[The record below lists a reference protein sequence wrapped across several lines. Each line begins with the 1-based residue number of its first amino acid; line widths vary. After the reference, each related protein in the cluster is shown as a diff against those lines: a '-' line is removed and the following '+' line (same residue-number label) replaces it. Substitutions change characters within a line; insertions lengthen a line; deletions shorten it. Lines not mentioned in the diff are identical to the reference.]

1 MVAPRKGLLSTL
13 VAGTL
18 GILACAPRWPEGLV
32 EPSRELVVGGD
43 GLLRTY
49 DNGLVL
55 FVAPDPRTEL
65 LQVDV
70 RQRVGSRDDP
80 PGKAGLAHLVEHLMF
95 QISTAGPGSP
105 SVAAELRAALSF
117 NAATSLDET
126 DYTQTGTAE
135 DLEPFLRVTAARL
148 GADCRSIDDAR
159 LAREKE
165 VVRLE
170 HAWRRE
176 TILPEIIDEVL
187 AQAFPEGHPYRRT
200 MIPADDEFA
209 SITREDVC
217 AFMDRYYTAGQAS
230 VVITGDVDPVEVAA
244 LVERYLAR
252 LPNITVEPRET
263 VPAAALGGRTVEVA
277 APVKRPAAL
286 LLYEL
291 PPRFTAEHAA
301 ARVAFAMAPVFV
313 LVGEIVA
320 ARGSKRRIATSQ
332 PVVLGAKASTLVGV
346 VIETER
352 PDDLAAATQRALRSI
367 QAGFDLTAGG
377 TAFREVYDQARQ
389 RRRLELLDEVA
400 SIEHRGRAYADYLE
414 EGDEPGFLG
423 AALATVDG
431 LSGDAVQLTGRK
443 VFARARALVVDIVP
457 GGSAERPRLDRAP
470 FEAPMDVEEDFATGD
485 VDDDASAHAPLPFTP
500 RVPDRAN
507 IRRIVLG
514 NGLVMVLAR
523 STEVPVLDV
532 RIVVGAG
539 HQDALDE
546 RPEVP
551 ALVASMYGARDDGL
565 GQSVMAPFERTGAE
579 HGALV
584 RRATT
589 TYFARGLAIYLD
601 YIIAAMAELVV
612 EPEFE
617 RERFEAW
624 HDRRRSELAEPS
636 ARRDAA
642 LRNTV
647 RAALYG
653 EGHPYARP
661 ESARPEDLDDTGR
674 YDIEAFRREH
684 VRADNTT
691 VVVSGGFPLNFAADH
706 IEGHFRAGKRRGV
719 DAVWLAKGDDE
730 PRPPVPEPKPGDVR
744 LFTEV
749 DDRRAQTELTVM
761 FPLAEVVGPDHAALA
776 IAVEMLDVALLRLRE
791 QLGLTYGV
799 DATLDGEEPKIV
811 VHGFVDSARAV
822 EGLAA
827 VEAVLGS
834 LRAGDAFDRRFVAAR
849 RSLVHRMLDRQ
860 GDPRAHAD
868 LLAEAIGAG
877 LPLDYFDHLPQHLAA
892 TTPAQVRAQI
902 DRVLAPDRNV
912 TLVQGPK
919 RAIEAVRA
927 RAGRDGR
934 GAIRGARYIP
944 SSSMPSSSSTP
955 SSSSSPS
962 ITSSASFPQIEPSTL
977 TPAAAKPS
985 NTTAP
990 ARTVAS
996 IEQLPSTSPSN
1007 TSRPSYSTTT
1017 AAPAWSGSSSSSS
1030 MSTSTS
1036 RLATTVRVP
1045 SMTTSSSTQP
1055 SKSRSSVKALPSSTR
1070 PATSMLP
1077 PPSQATCSSPSVA
1090 TTTCAAKF

>member
-1 MVAPRKGLLSTL
+1 MLAPRKGLLPRL
-13 VAGTL
+13 VAGL
-18 GILACAPRWPEGLV
+18 LLILACAPRWPEGLV

-65 LQVDV
+65 LQVDM

-95 QISTAGPGSP
+95 QIPTAGPGAP
-105 SVAAELRAALSF
+105 SVATELKAALSF
-117 NAATSLDET
+117 NAFTSLDET

-187 AQAFPEGHPYRRT
+187 AQAFPAGHPYRRT
-200 MIPADDEFA
+200 MIPAQAEFA

-230 VVITGDVDPVEVAA
+230 VVITGDVDPAEVAA
-244 LVERYLAR
+244 LVERYLAH
-252 LPNITVEPRET
+252 LPNITVEPREA
-263 VPAAALGGRTVEVA
+263 VPSAALGGRTVEVT

-291 PPRFTAEHAA
+291 PPRFTVEHAA

-313 LVGEIVA
+313 LVGEVIA
-320 ARGSKRRIATSQ
+320 ARGTKRRIATSQ

-352 PDDLAAATQRALRSI
+352 PGDLDAATQRALRSI

-457 GGSAERPRLDRAP
+457 GGSARPRLDRAA
-470 FEAPMDVEEDFATGD
+470 FEAPMDVEEHFHVDD
-485 VDDDASAHAPLPFTP
+485 IDDDASAHVPLPFTP
-500 RVPDRAN
+500 RVPDRAS

-539 HQDALDE
+539 HQDAIDE

-551 ALVASMYGARDDGL
+551 ALAASMYGARDDGL

-579 HGALV
+579 HGTLV

-612 EPEFE
+612 EPAFE

-624 HDRRRSELAEPS
+624 HDRRRAELAEPS

-674 YDIEAFRREH
+674 YDLDAFRREH

-691 VVVSGGFPLNFAADH
+691 VVVSGGFPLYFAADH

-719 DAVWLAKGDDE
+719 DALWLAKGDDE
-730 PRPPVPEPKPGDVR
+730 PRPQVPEPKPGGVR

-761 FPLAEVVGPDHAALA
+761 FPLAEVVGHDHAALA

-799 DATLDGEEPKIV
+799 DASLDDEEPKV
-811 VHGFVDSARAV
+811 MVHGFVDSARAA
-822 EGLAA
+822 EALRA
-827 VEAVLGS
+827 VNAVLAE
-834 LRAGDAFDRRFVAAR
+834 LRGGEAFDRRFVAAR
-849 RSLVHRMLDRQ
+849 RALVHRMLDRQ

-877 LPLDYFDHLPQHLAA
+877 LPLDYFDHLPERLAKSTPEQVRMQMEQVLAA
-892 TTPAQVRAQI
+892 NRS
-902 DRVLAPDRNV
+902 V
-912 TLVQGPK
+912 TLVQGPEA
-919 RAIEAVRA
+919 AIEAVLEL
-927 RAGRDGR
+927 GPD
-934 GAIRGARYIP
+934 P
-944 SSSMPSSSSTP
+944 M
-955 SSSSSPS
+955 SSPS
-962 ITSSASFPQIEPSTL
+962 
-977 TPAAAKPS
+977 
-985 NTTAP
+985 P
-990 ARTVAS
+990 AR
-996 IEQLPSTSPSN
+996 
-1007 TSRPSYSTTT
+1007 
-1017 AAPAWSGSSSSSS
+1017 
-1030 MSTSTS
+1030 
-1036 RLATTVRVP
+1036 
-1045 SMTTSSSTQP
+1045 
-1055 SKSRSSVKALPSSTR
+1055 
-1070 PATSMLP
+1070 
-1077 PPSQATCSSPSVA
+1077 
-1090 TTTCAAKF
+1090 